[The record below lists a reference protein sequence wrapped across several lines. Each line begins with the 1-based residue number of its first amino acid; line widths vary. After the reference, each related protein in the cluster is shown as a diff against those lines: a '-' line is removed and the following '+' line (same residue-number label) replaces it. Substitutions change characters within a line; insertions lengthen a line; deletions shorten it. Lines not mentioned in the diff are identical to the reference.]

1 MTDDLDSALQ
11 LIASRLG
18 VNIADFTGKIT
29 APATAPTFSE
39 YIAKLRTALPRT
51 TTRNYSSYWRI
62 FEDAWGDRTLDEP
75 TVTEATDLIQRHR
88 SRAVVRVN
96 SRGGRGAAANMVSAL
111 RCIYRHAE
119 LDGLI
124 SPADNPAQKIA
135 KPRRLDSPRH
145 ALTRDQVIAI
155 GEVASST
162 GNDTELDALIVRI
175 HIEAACRRAGVLGLQ
190 VGDLDP
196 DSCLL
201 RLREK
206 GETIRWQ
213 PISPFLMGKL
223 LEHVSRRGGEETTS
237 RVLRYRDGP
246 PITTRRYHYLTARI
260 RKHLPWA
267 ARLQVTPHWIRHTT
281 LTYVER
287 QFGEAVARAY
297 AGHASSANASATPI
311 YTRAGIVEIAEALV
325 ALTGQAHPLAR
336 KVPHPLAPRGASG
349 CSL

>member
-18 VNIADFTGKIT
+18 VNIADFTDRVA
-29 APATAPTFSE
+29 APQTTSTFSE
-39 YIAKLRTALPRT
+39 YIAKLRTASPRT

-75 TVTEATDLIQRHR
+75 TATDLVQRHR
-88 SRAVVRVN
+88 SRAVVRAN

-213 PISPFLMGKL
+213 PISPL
-223 LEHVSRRGGEETTS
+223 
-237 RVLRYRDGP
+237 RVL
-246 PITTRRYHYLTARI
+246 H
-260 RKHLPWA
+260 
-267 ARLQVTPHWIRHTT
+267 RH
-281 LTYVER
+281 R
-287 QFGEAVARAY
+287 
-297 AGHASSANASATPI
+297 P
-311 YTRAGIVEIAEALV
+311 
-325 ALTGQAHPLAR
+325 
-336 KVPHPLAPRGASG
+336 APRHGPG
-349 CSL
+349 RR